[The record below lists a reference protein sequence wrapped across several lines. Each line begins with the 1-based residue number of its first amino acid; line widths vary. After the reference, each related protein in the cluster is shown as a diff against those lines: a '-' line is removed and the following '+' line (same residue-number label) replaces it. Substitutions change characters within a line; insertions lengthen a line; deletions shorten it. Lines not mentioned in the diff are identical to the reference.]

1 MIKSNVFMMIA
12 FVWFCNVWVSYLMLL
27 VVDTSLFRRFFTLY
41 PHFHPYIYEGVKEES
56 CTLRESAVEYL
67 CEEHE

>member
-1 MIKSNVFMMIA
+1 MIKSNVFMMIVFA
-12 FVWFCNVWVSYLMLL
+12 WFCNVWIPYLIILA
-27 VVDTSLFRRFFTLY
+27 VDTSLFRRFFTLY

>member
-1 MIKSNVFMMIA
+1 MMIV